1 MTNTAWRAA
10 LVTLCILALAQNFA
24 GWWTAYNL
32 VAGTGVRVDG
42 AASTL
47 QWRIDVAPA
56 SPAYAAGLRSGD
68 VVDAARLS
76 SAERYRLWTGTW
88 IYGERVTLPVL
99 RPGGTTAVAVTASE
113 RKNLRWDSLLGW
125 IGSTWAFAFALLLAW
140 RRSGT
145 PQARLLTMLM
155 VLPNL
160 GINLFPS
167 SWETGS
173 ALVDAASFAF
183 SSFCGA
189 AGWALL
195 ATFSML
201 YARPPDAPRRT
212 LAFVTYVCAVVSAML
227 GITNVAAAWSGFA
240 DPLQLFGGGPAVTAS
255 IVLVLFFAF
264 SCALVTLARTR
275 GAQREQFGW
284 VVASLSPWVVG
295 GMAVALASTLD
306 LRTAFVVSLAV
317 ANIGNLAAP
326 VGFTYAMLNRRLLD
340 IGFALNRA
348 AVYGTVSLMVVGIFV
363 LVEWAFGE
371 WFSQASHTTNFA
383 IGAAL
388 AVALGFSTR
397 ALHHRVDSALD
408 ALFFRKRHEDEQ
420 AIRSFAREAQYT
432 TDTAT
437 LVSRAQT
444 CLKDHAGATT
454 VAILV
459 LGEDGRYGGVSEND
473 QAIVSMR
480 TWNKPL
486 DLHDVQTQLEGDFA
500 YPMVARARLIGV
512 IAIGPKR
519 SGESYAP
526 DESAAIAQ
534 LANGVGTALDL
545 ISNEG
550 DRTQRELLD
559 AVRALQVSIGALSGR
574 LPRPS

>member
-1 MTNTAWRAA
+1 VTNTAWRVA

-24 GWWTAYNL
+24 GWWTAYNV
-32 VAGTGVRVDG
+32 VARTGVQVDG

-47 QWRIDVAPA
+47 QWRIDVAPE

-68 VVDAARLS
+68 VVDAAHLS

-88 IYGERVTLPVL
+88 VYGERVTLPVL
-99 RPGGTTAVAVTASE
+99 RPGGAEAVTVTASQKE
-113 RKNLRWDSLLGW
+113 NLRWDSLMGW

-145 PQARLLTMLM
+145 PQARLLTMLL
-155 VLPNL
+155 VLPNVA
-160 GINLFPS
+160 INLFPFD
-167 SWETGS
+167 WATGS

-183 SSFCGA
+183 SNVCG

-201 YARPPDAPRRT
+201 YARPPDALRRT
-212 LAFVTYVCAVVSAML
+212 LALATYVCAAVSAML
-227 GITNVAAAWSGFA
+227 GISAVAAAWLGFA
-240 DPLQLFGGGPAVTAS
+240 DPLRLFGGRPVANAA
-255 IVLVLFFAF
+255 IALVLFFAF
-264 SCALVTLARTR
+264 SCALATFARTR

-284 VVASLSPWVVG
+284 VIAALSPWVVG
-295 GMAVALASTLD
+295 GMAVSVASALD
-306 LRTAFVVSLAV
+306 LRTALVVSLAV
-317 ANIGNLAAP
+317 ANVGNLAAP

-340 IGFALNRA
+340 ISFALNRA
-348 AVYGTVSLMVVGIFV
+348 AVYGTVSLAVVGIFV

-371 WFSQASHTTNFA
+371 WFSHASHTTNFA
-383 IGAAL
+383 VGAAL
-388 AVALGFSTR
+388 ALALGVSARTVHR
-397 ALHHRVDSALD
+397 RVDDALD
-408 ALFFRKRHEDEQ
+408 NLFFRKRHEDEQ
-420 AIRSFAREAQYT
+420 AIRNFAREAPYT
-432 TDTAT
+432 TDSDT
-437 LVSRAQT
+437 LVSRAQA
-444 CLKDHAGATT
+444 CLQQHAGATT

-459 LGEDGRYGGVSEND
+459 LGEAGRYGGVSEND
-473 QAIVSMR
+473 RAIVSMR
-480 TWNKPL
+480 TWNKPV
-486 DLHDVQTQLEGDFA
+486 DLHGLQTQLEGDFA
-500 YPMVARARLIGV
+500 YPMIARGRLIGV
-512 IAIGPKR
+512 IAIGPKQ

-559 AVRALQVSIGALSGR
+559 AVRALQVSIGDLSTR
-574 LPRPS
+574 LRQ

>member
-1 MTNTAWRAA
+1 MNAWRAF
-10 LVTLCILALAQNFA
+10 LVTLCVLALAQNFA
-24 GWWTAYNL
+24 GWWTAYN
-32 VAGTGVRVDG
+32 VAAGTGVQVDG

-47 QWRIDVAPA
+47 QWRIDVAPG

-68 VVDAARLS
+68 IVDAARLS

-88 IYGERVTLPVL
+88 VYGERVTLPLL
-99 RPGGTTAVAVTASE
+99 RPGGAVAVTVTASQK
-113 RKNLRWDSLLGW
+113 KNLRWDSLLGW

-145 PQARLLTMLM
+145 PQARLLTMLL

-160 GINLFPS
+160 AINLFPF
-167 SWETGS
+167 SWATGS
-173 ALVDAASFAF
+173 ALVDAVSFAF
-183 SSFCGA
+183 ANLCGA
-189 AGWALL
+189 AWALL

-201 YARPPDAPRRT
+201 YARPPDALRRT
-212 LAFVTYVCAVVSAML
+212 LALVTYVCAAVSVMLGVSA
-227 GITNVAAAWSGFA
+227 VAAAWWGFA
-240 DPLQLFGGGPAVTAS
+240 DPLQLFGGHPFATAS

-264 SCALVTLARTR
+264 CCAVVTLARTR
-275 GAQREQFGW
+275 GAEREQFGW
-284 VVASLSPWVVG
+284 VVASLSPWVIG
-295 GMAVALASTLD
+295 GMSVALASTLN
-306 LRTAFVVSLAV
+306 LRTAFVVSLAI
-317 ANIGNLAAP
+317 ANVGNLAAP

-348 AVYGTVSLMVVGIFV
+348 AVYGTVSLAVVGIFV

-388 AVALGFSTR
+388 ALALGVSAR
-397 ALHHRVDSALD
+397 ALHHRVDNTLD
-408 ALFFRKRHEDEQ
+408 NLFFRKRHEDEQ
-420 AIRSFAREAQYT
+420 AIRNFAREAPYT
-432 TDTAT
+432 TDSAT
-437 LVSRAQT
+437 LVSRAQA
-444 CLKDHAGATT
+444 CLQQHADATT
-454 VAILV
+454 VTILV
-459 LGEDGRYGGVSEND
+459 LGEDGRYDGVSEND

-480 TWNKPL
+480 TWNKPV
-486 DLHDVQTQLEGDFA
+486 DLHDVQTQLKGDFA
-500 YPMVARARLIGV
+500 YPMVARGRLIGV

-550 DRTQRELLD
+550 DRTQRQLLD
-559 AVRALQVSIGALSGR
+559 AMRALQASIGQLSERLSG
-574 LPRPS
+574 P